1 MHTEEDYN
9 AQYGLTAP
17 EPEEGQGLCNLLT
30 KHGVETA
37 GPALEIGCGTGYLT
51 YGFARHYPGPDI
63 LITDPSPAFL
73 RITQNQFDPAAAYPA
88 KRHYAVLNADDLG
101 DLPAG
106 MFSVIALRSTLHH
119 ILKVDEF
126 IAACARVLRPGGALV
141 MGAEPCESGYLL
153 MAAVA
158 QSIPNAFKAAG
169 IAMKPEWT
177 RRLDDFTA
185 TVKFCCLRDLDKS
198 TAEDKHFF
206 SPHQLSNLGAGHGLH
221 LTFFPTASLP
231 RLRAALHPQLPLLQ
245 PLLPDLPAILHE
257 LRRGVHGPDQDPPE
271 RPAAVHRR
279 LPPQPRRPGHHRCF
293 LAQED
298 HGLNLRGCPAGHD
311 GKATWFFAGHG
322 WHNSFLL
329 TVFPRPLDAVRPVIP
344 GCRRTQTQGLIPAQS
359 SCDISAPSSIPPT

>member
-1 MHTEEDYN
+1 MTNATISFPDWVHRLPKWRGWLQLSPARPYMHTEEDYN

-17 EPEEGQGLCNLLT
+17 EPEEGQGLCEVLKT
-30 KHGVETA
+30 HGVDTA

-88 KRHYAVLNADDLG
+88 RRHYAVLNADDLG

-119 ILKVDEF
+119 ILKVEDF
-126 IAACARVLRPGGALV
+126 IAACARVLRPGGALI

-158 QSIPNAFKAAG
+158 QSIPNALKAAG
-169 IAMKPEWT
+169 IAMRPEWT
-177 RRLDDFTA
+177 RRLDDFTE

-206 SPHQLSNLGAGHGLH
+206 SPHQLSDIGAGHGLH
-221 LTFFPTASLP
+221 LTFFSTASFRDFAPPYIHSFHCFSHFFLIY
-231 RLRAALHPQLPLLQ
+231 LQYCMSFDAEFMALIRTHLKDQLQ
-245 PLLPDLPAILHE
+245 FIDDCHRSHA
-257 LRRGVHGPDQDPPE
+257 GPDITG
-271 RPAAVHRR
+271 V
-279 LPPQPRRPGHHRCF
+279 
-293 LAQED
+293 
-298 HGLNLRGCPAGHD
+298 
-311 GKATWFFAGHG
+311 
-322 WHNSFLL
+322 FLL
-329 TVFPRPLDAVRPVIP
+329 KKIPL
-344 GCRRTQTQGLIPAQS
+344 
-359 SCDISAPSSIPPT
+359 